1 MAEIQLSWTKLPDDT
16 SDVDSIEVWR
26 CDDGSVTT
34 EEQFQAEL
42 DKTTTVGITSGF
54 TDLDYNSSDPGLND
68 TVNPY
73 STTTYN
79 YAVVAKNAY
88 GYKVGAST
96 PDGTAV
102 SSVEVIV

>member
-1 MAEIQLSWTKLPDDT
+1 MAEIQLSWTKLPDST

-42 DKTTTVGITSGF
+42 DKTTPVGISSVF
-54 TDLDYNSSDPGLND
+54 TDLAYNSSNPGSNDPV
-68 TVNPY
+68 TPY
-73 STTTYN
+73 ATTTYN

-88 GYKVGAST
+88 GYKVGART
-96 PDGTAV
+96 LDGTAV
-102 SSVEVIV
+102 SSVEVVV